1 MFHVEHFHSPGR
13 YGTACADLSGVVGM
27 GRVICIAN
35 QKGGVGKTTTAVNLG
50 AALAVEGRSTLLL
63 DIDPQ
68 ANATSGAG
76 VRADEIPF
84 TVYDVLLGE
93 RGLDDIV
100 RPSAVD
106 GLYVAPANRDLV
118 GAEIDLVTMPSREFR
133 IRDVLAPA
141 KHRYPFILID
151 CPPSL
156 SLLTINGLTAADS
169 VLIPLQCEYYAL
181 EGLAALID
189 TIGRVRE
196 HFNPSLQ
203 IEGILLT
210 MFDSRNSLAHQVARE
225 IREHFDHQVF
235 QTVIPRNVRLSE
247 CPSHG
252 LPIVMYD
259 PRSKGAAMYSELAGE
274 LLRGA
279 VSRESEVGL

>member
-1 MFHVEHFHSPGR
+1 M
-13 YGTACADLSGVVGM
+13 M
-27 GRVICIAN
+27 GRVICVAN

-50 AALAVEGRSTLLL
+50 ASLAAAGRTALLI

-68 ANATSGAG
+68 ANATSGCG
-76 VRADEIPF
+76 VRPEEAPFSIYDALLGNRTLDEIS
-84 TVYDVLLGE
+84 
-93 RGLDDIV
+93 

-106 GLYVAPANRDLV
+106 GLVVAPASRDLV
-118 GAEIDLVTMPSREFR
+118 GADIDLISLPDREYRLRELVSQVRGRHSFV
-133 IRDVLAPA
+133 I
-141 KHRYPFILID
+141 ID

-196 HFNPSLQ
+196 HFNSNLQ

-210 MFDSRNSLAHQVARE
+210 MFDSRNTLARQVATE
-225 IREHFDHQVF
+225 IRQHFAGQVF
-235 QTVIPRNVRLSE
+235 ETVIPRNVRLGES
-247 CPSHG
+247 PSHG
-252 LPIVMYD
+252 LPALVYD
-259 PRSKGAAMYSELAGE
+259 GRSRGAAAYKDLASELVGEQPPTEDSPGGLEALRRLLGLGAGT
-274 LLRGA
+274 
-279 VSRESEVGL
+279 